1 MVMYIAQAIGW
12 SWSWLLR
19 RPRSQA
25 IAHRD
30 LEHAHWDP
38 LGRRWMTHADGPQA
52 EVGQAA

>member
-38 LGRRWMTHADGPQA
+38 LRRRWMTHADGPQA